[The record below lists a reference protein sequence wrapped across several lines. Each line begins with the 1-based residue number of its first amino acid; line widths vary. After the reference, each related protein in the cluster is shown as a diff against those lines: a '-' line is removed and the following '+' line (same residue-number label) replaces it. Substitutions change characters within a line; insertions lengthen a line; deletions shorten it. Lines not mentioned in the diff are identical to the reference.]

1 MFFILICLFLLQGL
15 SLPCHQY
22 QQLRFNLRF
31 PHLLENRSSEFCS
44 TLPTQHYLV
53 RLPGKTQIF
62 ILPSCPYSL
71 RFLKKIF
78 AKLRQSKQSITSL
91 LPGNM
96 TPHPTTEVLGVGQG
110 LARPTQHSHLS
121 LVHHSRSK
129 FKMTQSMLA
138 DTRGKRERHVGNKRG
153 RVFLYGLEN

>member
-1 MFFILICLFLLQGL
+1 MFSILICLFLLQGL

-71 RFLKKIF
+71 RFLKKIDHLF
-78 AKLRQSKQSITSL
+78 WLPPPSSAYAQYTKL
-91 LPGNM
+91 LPL
-96 TPHPTTEVLGVGQG
+96 TWTYHAHSRWAFCSPYFPFLEFQLFIFSVWQVLLPTI
-110 LARPTQHSHLS
+110 RDPTQLY
-121 LVHHSRSK
+121 LLCKAYR
-129 FKMTQSMLA
+129 
-138 DTRGKRERHVGNKRG
+138 
-153 RVFLYGLEN
+153 FL